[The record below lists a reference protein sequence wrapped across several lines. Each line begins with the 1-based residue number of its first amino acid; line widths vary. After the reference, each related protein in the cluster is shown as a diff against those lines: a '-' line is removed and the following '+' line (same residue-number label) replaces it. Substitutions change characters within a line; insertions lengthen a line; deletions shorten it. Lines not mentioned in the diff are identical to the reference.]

1 MSNRINEMQN
11 DHELIK
17 QFQEGNQSAYDE
29 LVRRHLQT
37 TYQFFL
43 KFTKD
48 PMDAEDLAQDVF
60 IKLFKSL
67 HNFRFEAA
75 FTSYLY
81 RIQLNAANSFIRKA
95 RWTKYLHLDQTAE
108 TGSYDQ
114 NLEQL
119 WSKKEIWN
127 LVATLPKTQR
137 MVVIMRIAQDLPY
150 KDISGILGISEGSAK
165 VNYHHGINQLKKRFK
180 DNE

>member
-1 MSNRINEMQN
+1 MSKGTNEMQN

-17 QFQEGNQSAYDE
+17 QFQEGKQSSYDE

-37 TYQFFL
+37 TYLFFL

-67 HNFRFEAA
+67 HDFRFEAA

-81 RIQLNAANSFIRKA
+81 RIQLNTANSFIGKA
-95 RWTKYLHLDQTAE
+95 RWKKYFQKL
-108 TGSYDQ
+108 
-114 NLEQL
+114 
-119 WSKKEIWN
+119 
-127 LVATLPKTQR
+127 
-137 MVVIMRIAQDLPY
+137 
-150 KDISGILGISEGSAK
+150 SEWLLS
-165 VNYHHGINQLKKRFK
+165 
-180 DNE
+180 

>member
-1 MSNRINEMQN
+1 MSKRINEMEN

-17 QFQEGNQSAYDE
+17 QFQAGKQSAYDG
-29 LVRRHLQT
+29 LVKRHLQT
-37 TYQFFL
+37 TYLFFL

-60 IKLFKSL
+60 IKLFQSL

-95 RWTKYLHLDQTAE
+95 RWKKYLHLDQTTE

-114 NLEQL
+114 KLEQE

-127 LVATLPKTQR
+127 LVATLPKMQR
-137 MVVIMRIAQDLPY
+137 MVIIMRIAQDLPY

-165 VNYHHGINQLKKRFK
+165 VNYHHGISQLKNRFK
-180 DNE
+180 DAK

>member
-1 MSNRINEMQN
+1 MSKKVNEMQN
-11 DHELIK
+11 DYELIK

-29 LVRRHLQT
+29 LVKRHLQN

-48 PMDAEDLAQDVF
+48 PMDAEDLSQDVF
-60 IKLFKSL
+60 IKLLQSL

-81 RIQLNAANSFIRKA
+81 RIQLNTANSFIRKA
-95 RWTKYLHLDQTAE
+95 RWKKYLHLDQTAE

-114 NLEQL
+114 NLERE
-119 WSKKEIWN
+119 WSKTEIWN
-127 LVATLPKTQR
+127 HVSTLPKTQR
-137 MVVIMRIAQDLPY
+137 MVIIMRIAQDLPY
-150 KDISGILGISEGSAK
+150 KDISNILGISEGSAK

-180 DNE
+180 DAK

>member
-1 MSNRINEMQN
+1 MSKKVNEMGN

-17 QFQEGNQSAYDE
+17 QFQEGNQSAYDK
-29 LVRRHLQT
+29 LVKRHLQT

-48 PMDAEDLAQDVF
+48 PMDAEDLSQDVF
-60 IKLFKSL
+60 IKLLQSL
-67 HNFRFEAA
+67 HKFRFEAA

-81 RIQLNAANSFIRKA
+81 RIQLNTANSFIRKA
-95 RWTKYLHLDQTAE
+95 RWKKYLHLDQTFE
-108 TGSYDQ
+108 IGSYDQ
-114 NLEQL
+114 KLERE

-127 LVATLPKTQR
+127 HVATLPKTQR

-150 KDISGILGISEGSAK
+150 KDISNILGISEGSAK

-180 DNE
+180 DEK

>member
-1 MSNRINEMQN
+1 MEN

-17 QFQEGNQSAYDE
+17 QFQAGKQSAYDV
-29 LVRRHLQT
+29 LVKRHLQS
-37 TYQFFL
+37 TYLFFL

-60 IKLFKSL
+60 IKLFQSL

-95 RWTKYLHLDQTAE
+95 RWKKYLHLDQTTE

-114 NLEQL
+114 KLEQE

-127 LVATLPKTQR
+127 LVATLPKMQR
-137 MVVIMRIAQDLPY
+137 MVIIMRIAQDLPY

-165 VNYHHGINQLKKRFK
+165 VNYHHGISQLKNRFK
-180 DNE
+180 DAK

>member
-1 MSNRINEMQN
+1 MSKKVNEMGN

-29 LVRRHLQT
+29 LVKRHLQT

-48 PMDAEDLAQDVF
+48 PMDAEDLSQDVF
-60 IKLFKSL
+60 IKLLQSL
-67 HNFRFEAA
+67 HSFRFEAA

-81 RIQLNAANSFIRKA
+81 RIQLNTANSFIRKA
-95 RWTKYLHLDQTAE
+95 RWKKYLHLDQTSE

-114 NLEQL
+114 NLERE
-119 WSKKEIWN
+119 WSKEEIWN
-127 LVATLPKTQR
+127 HVSTLPKTQR

-150 KDISGILGISEGSAK
+150 KDISNILGISEGSAK

-180 DNE
+180 DAK

>member
-1 MSNRINEMQN
+1 MEN
-11 DHELIK
+11 DLELIK
-17 QFQEGNQSAYDE
+17 QFQAGKQSAYDG
-29 LVRRHLQT
+29 LVKRHLQT
-37 TYQFFL
+37 TYLFFL

-60 IKLFKSL
+60 IKLFQSL

-95 RWTKYLHLDQTAE
+95 RWKKYLHLDQTTE
-108 TGSYDQ
+108 TASYDQ
-114 NLEQL
+114 RLEQK

-127 LVATLPKTQR
+127 LVATLPKIQR
-137 MVVIMRIAQDLPY
+137 MVIIMRIAQDLPY
-150 KDISGILGISEGSAK
+150 KDISGILGITEGSAK
-165 VNYHHGINQLKKRFK
+165 VNYHHGITQLKNRFEDAK
-180 DNE
+180 

>member
-1 MSNRINEMQN
+1 MEN

-17 QFQEGNQSAYDE
+17 QFQAGNQSAYDG
-29 LVRRHLQT
+29 LVTRHLQT
-37 TYQFFL
+37 TYLFFL

-60 IKLFKSL
+60 IKLFQSL

-95 RWTKYLHLDQTAE
+95 RWKKYLHLDQTTE
-108 TGSYDQ
+108 TASYDQ
-114 NLEQL
+114 RLEQK

-127 LVATLPKTQR
+127 LVATLPKMQR
-137 MVVIMRIAQDLPY
+137 MVIIMRIAQDLPY
-150 KDISGILGISEGSAK
+150 KDISAILGITEGSAK
-165 VNYHHGINQLKKRFK
+165 VNYHHGITQLKNQFK
-180 DNE
+180 DAK

>member
-1 MSNRINEMQN
+1 MEN

-17 QFQEGNQSAYDE
+17 QFQAGKQSAYDG
-29 LVRRHLQT
+29 LVKRHLQT
-37 TYQFFL
+37 TYLFFL

-60 IKLFKSL
+60 IKLFQSL

-95 RWTKYLHLDQTAE
+95 RWKKYLHLDQTTE

-114 NLEQL
+114 KLEQE
-119 WSKKEIWN
+119 WSKKEIWS
-127 LVATLPKTQR
+127 LVATLPRMQR
-137 MVVIMRIAQDLPY
+137 MVIIMRIAQDLPY
-150 KDISGILGISEGSAK
+150 KDISGILEITEGSAK
-165 VNYHHGINQLKKRFK
+165 VNYHHGITQLKNRLMDAK
-180 DNE
+180 

>member
-1 MSNRINEMQN
+1 MSKRINEMQN

-60 IKLFKSL
+60 IKLFQSL

-95 RWTKYLHLDQTAE
+95 RWKKYLHLDHQQQVYRNVFFSDKYLHTLCYYH
-108 TGSYDQ
+108 YD
-114 NLEQL
+114 
-119 WSKKEIWN
+119 
-127 LVATLPKTQR
+127 P
-137 MVVIMRIAQDLPY
+137 
-150 KDISGILGISEGSAK
+150 
-165 VNYHHGINQLKKRFK
+165 
-180 DNE
+180 

>member
-1 MSNRINEMQN
+1 MEN

-17 QFQEGNQSAYDE
+17 QFQAGKHSAYDR
-29 LVRRHLQT
+29 LVKRHLQT
-37 TYQFFL
+37 TYLFFL

-60 IKLFKSL
+60 IKLFQSL

-81 RIQLNAANSFIRKA
+81 RIQLNAANSFIRKG
-95 RWTKYLHLDQTAE
+95 RWRKYLHLDQTTE
-108 TGSYDQ
+108 TDSYDQ
-114 NLEQL
+114 KLEQE

-127 LVATLPKTQR
+127 LVATLPKMQR
-137 MVVIMRIAQDLPY
+137 MVIIMRIAQDLPY
-150 KDISGILGISEGSAK
+150 KDISGILGITEGSAK
-165 VNYHHGINQLKKRFK
+165 VNYHHGITQLKNRFK
-180 DNE
+180 DAI

>member
-1 MSNRINEMQN
+1 MSKGTNEMQN
-11 DHELIK
+11 DHKLIK
-17 QFQEGNQSAYDE
+17 QFQAGKQSAYDE
-29 LVRRHLQT
+29 LVKRHLQT
-37 TYQFFL
+37 TYLFFL

-60 IKLFKSL
+60 IKLFQSL

-95 RWTKYLHLDQTAE
+95 RWKKYLHLDQTTE
-108 TGSYDQ
+108 SGSYDQ
-114 NLEQL
+114 KLEQE

-127 LVATLPKTQR
+127 LVATLPKMQR
-137 MVVIMRIAQDLPY
+137 MVIIMRIAQDLPY
-150 KDISGILGISEGSAK
+150 KDISGILGITEGSAK
-165 VNYHHGINQLKKRFK
+165 VNYHHGITQLKNRFK
-180 DNE
+180 DAK